1 MRDDEEVN
9 FEEVRYTA
17 EDLFPDYIE
26 KETPIDDDLQN
37 KVQSQG
43 ANPFLNIKP
52 PAVKVEEKPQK
63 KSKKKENIQ
72 VKAIT

>member
-26 KETPIDDDLQN
+26 KETPIDDDLKN
-37 KVQSQG
+37 KVQPQS
-43 ANPFLNIKP
+43 ANPFLNVKP
-52 PAVKVEEKPQK
+52 PAVKVGSSGFSVGNPCQEL
-63 KSKKKENIQ
+63 
-72 VKAIT
+72 AG